1 MTTKRPQRKAGQK
14 GSKGGSQRS
23 PDNHEGLMSAMA
35 KKYGAGALIKGAQR
49 YGLVEGV
56 PTGSILLD
64 EAIGTNGV
72 PKGRITEIYGRE
84 GSGKSTLAI
93 HIMSNAMKRGGAAA
107 YVDAEHALDPV
118 YAGRCGLDLEEL
130 LLSQPESAEEA
141 LNITEG
147 LVESG
152 EVDVVV
158 VDSVAALVPLA
169 ELEAEVGQTFVAPQA
184 RLMGQSM
191 RKLAGKTSRSRVA
204 VIFINQLRDT
214 PGVTWGAKETT
225 PGGRALKFF
234 ASVRI
239 ELKQIKRITDGN
251 KVIGNRVVANVQKN
265 KVSRPFRSAEFEII
279 FNEGISQPGEMIDL
293 GLEEGILQQQR
304 GSRYYWGETYLGHGR
319 ERAKQFLRK
328 NPEAMEELHELVIT
342 SRDTAQAEPTD
353 ADDDGRPSGEPEE
366 SPRGLADEDQA
377 SWDNDAGGD
386 PEDED

>member
-14 GSKGGSQRS
+14 GTKGGNQRS
-23 PDNHEGLMSAMA
+23 ADNHESLIEAMA
-35 KKYGAGALIKGAQR
+35 KKYGAGALIKGGQR
-49 YGLVEGV
+49 YGLVDGV

-64 EAIGTNGV
+64 EAIGTSGV

-93 HIMSNAMKRGGAAA
+93 HIMSNAMKNGGAAA

-118 YAGRCGLDLEEL
+118 YAARCGLDIEEL
-130 LLSQPESAEEA
+130 LLSQPETAEEA

-158 VDSVAALVPLA
+158 VDSVAALVPQA
-169 ELEAEVGQTFVAPQA
+169 ELEGEVGQTSVALQA

-191 RKLAGKTSRSRVA
+191 RKLAGKTNRSRVA

-234 ASVRI
+234 ASVRV

-251 KVIGNRVVANVQKN
+251 KVIGNRVVANIQKN

-293 GLEEGILQQQR
+293 GIEEGILQQQR

-328 NPEAMEELHELVIT
+328 NPEAMDELRQAVVSSRQAALTEATRNEE
-342 SRDTAQAEPTD
+342 DGAE
-353 ADDDGRPSGEPEE
+353 S
-366 SPRGLADEDQA
+366 
-377 SWDNDAGGD
+377 GD
-386 PEDED
+386 PEEKPRTRPDEDDAPPWDENGPEDEE